1 MNAQEN
7 KLVRFLEGHDKTFV
21 IPVYQRNY
29 DWKKDNCIRLIDDL
43 KELAITNRKSHF
55 FGSLVVIYNDDGE
68 GQEYIII
75 DGQQRLTTI
84 SLLLLAIVKII
95 EKRESIKS
103 ELDYQLIMNEY
114 LLGKYTNKEK
124 MKLKPVKSDKQAFC
138 DLFDNESSIHHSNIT
153 SNYKYFFN
161 ALSASQD
168 REIINI
174 YNSIKKLDI
183 VEIKL
188 KRGEDDPQLI
198 FESLNS
204 TGLNLTEA
212 DKVRNFILMN
222 LDSSKQEYYYE
233 KYWNIIESNTNFDV
247 SSFLKDYITMKEN
260 YIPNKDKVYVCFK
273 DLFIKVKSDL
283 SIEELIVDLYKFSKY
298 YHVILS
304 ANMPEKTEISKSLNK
319 LNRLDM
325 SVSYPFLLELFDD
338 YSTKIITESDV
349 IQVLSIIESFI
360 LRRFLCDVA
369 TNALN
374 KIFMTLARDI
384 KKHPEHNIKYVEIFK
399 YIITQKKSSQ
409 RFPSDDELREK
420 LLIKDVYNLKAK
432 NKIFFLERLE
442 NYSSKEELD
451 IQKLIDNSKITIEH
465 IMPQTLTPSWKVY
478 LGEKWETVYSKY
490 IHTLGNITLTGYNSE
505 LSNRPYYEKLSMN
518 EGLLK
523 SKLFLNS
530 MFSNYKDWN
539 EESIITR
546 AGSLIERTIE
556 IWSFPKTEYS
566 TKQKIENTYG
576 LNEDTCFTGEKI
588 ESFTFWDQNYKV
600 NTWIDFYKTI
610 IGILYDLEPSKIFS
624 LIDDLDFNKNC
635 IISRE
640 ERKLRKAA
648 KITDEIYIEKNLST
662 DSIINYTKQFL
673 NALGIDES
681 EITIIL
687 TEKN

>member
-1 MNAQEN
+1 M
-7 KLVRFLEGHDKTFV
+7 
-21 IPVYQRNY
+21 
-29 DWKKDNCIRLIDDL
+29 
-43 KELAITNRKSHF
+43 
-55 FGSLVVIYNDDGE
+55 
-68 GQEYIII
+68 
-75 DGQQRLTTI
+75 
-84 SLLLLAIVKII
+84 
-95 EKRESIKS
+95 KS

-124 MKLKPVKSDKQAFC
+124 MKLKPIKSDKQAFC
-138 DLFDNESSIHHSNIT
+138 DLFEKESAFHHSNIT
-153 SNYKYFFN
+153 NNYYYFYNTLN
-161 ALSASQD
+161 ASHD
-168 REIINI
+168 NEILNI

-222 LDSSKQEYYYE
+222 LDSSKQEHYYE
-233 KYWNIIESNTNFDV
+233 KYWNKIENNTNYDV

-273 DLFIKVKSDL
+273 DLFIKIRSNL
-283 SIEELIVDLYKFSKY
+283 SIEDLIIDLYKFSKY
-298 YHVILS
+298 YHIIIS
-304 ANMPEKTEISKSLNK
+304 ANSPDNPGISNSLDK

-338 YSTKIITESDV
+338 FTNNILTESEV
-349 IQVLSIIESFI
+349 IQIFNIIESFI

-384 KKHPEHNIKYVEIFK
+384 KKHPDYKSKYLDIFK
-399 YIITQKKSSQ
+399 YLITQKKSSQ

-420 LLIKDVYNLKAK
+420 LVIKDVYNLKAK

-465 IMPQTLTPSWKVY
+465 IMPQTLTPAWKNY
-478 LGEKWETVYSKY
+478 LGNNWETMHLKY
-490 IHTLGNITLTGYNSE
+490 LHTLGNITLTGYNSE
-505 LSNRPYYEKLSMN
+505 LSNRTYFEKLNMN

-523 SKLFLNS
+523 SKLYLNS
-530 MFSNYKDWN
+530 MFFNYNDWN
-539 EESIITR
+539 EKSITDR
-546 AGSLIERTIE
+546 ASLLIERSIN
-556 IWSFPKTEYS
+556 IWSYPKTEYS
-566 TKQKIENTYG
+566 TKQKTENSYG
-576 LNEDTCFTGEKI
+576 LNEDMCFTGEKI

-610 IGILYDLEPSKIFS
+610 IGILYDLEPSKLFS
-624 LIDDLDFNKNC
+624 LIDDSEFNKNC
-635 IISRE
+635 IISRNE
-640 ERKLRKAA
+640 SKLRKAA
-648 KITDEIYIEKNLST
+648 KITDDIYIERNLST

-673 NALGIDES
+673 NSLGIDES
-681 EITIIL
+681 EITITLI
-687 TEKN
+687 EKS